1 VSSINFRLE
10 KQGQEG
16 RSCKYSAILV
26 AGSYTVIFYVV
37 TLYVTYL
44 QHEVC
49 LVPLFALGFFCW
61 ATYTVAVCLGLSTFT
76 PHLSKHC
83 GRWSGIHASVTYI
96 LGWLHWLCA
105 IACSRRN

>member
-1 VSSINFRLE
+1 MSSINFRLE

-37 TLYVTYL
+37 TLYVTYI

-49 LVPLFALGFFCW
+49 LVPLFALGFFC
-61 ATYTVAVCLGLSTFT
+61 
-76 PHLSKHC
+76 
-83 GRWSGIHASVTYI
+83 
-96 LGWLHWLCA
+96 
-105 IACSRRN
+105 